1 MLIEV
6 NKQTDF
12 SSVFPRILINVNRSV
27 LPYVL
32 FQDLDLRFVYLEK
45 IENYLN
51 HFDKEGATTESLN
64 DIKRFLLSNKAQKK
78 ITDMFK

>member
-1 MLIEV
+1 MFDCLVREDEDEDQEEEEEEV
-6 NKQTDF
+6 PEPLPSTSQC
-12 SSVFPRILINVNRSV
+12 IL
-27 LPYVL
+27 
-32 FQDLDLRFVYLEK
+32 YLEK

-64 DIKRFLLSNKAQKK
+64 DIKRFLLSNRAKSCVQKK